1 MYKYL
6 THLMCLLLLAGCV
19 TKAQVI
25 NADNDTIFRAKTFKT
40 SPGSA
45 RVYFVGG
52 KLIGNLFGMRHS
64 YSSDIYINSVLIG
77 SMNKDDVMVFE
88 LKPGVYNFS
97 WNVRS
102 TDPIDKKSE
111 PQIFEYRLGEG
122 DIVVLRGDYD
132 LGGAGSFGL
141 IGSMFSPPK
150 TEIKKINQDE
160 IQNRNVVLPQNCPEK
175 VCLKW

>member
-1 MYKYL
+1 
-6 THLMCLLLLAGCV
+6 
-19 TKAQVI
+19 
-25 NADNDTIFRAKTFKT
+25 
-40 SPGSA
+40 
-45 RVYFVGG
+45 
-52 KLIGNLFGMRHS
+52 
-64 YSSDIYINSVLIG
+64 
-77 SMNKDDVMVFE
+77 MNKEDVMVFE

-150 TEIKKINQDE
+150 TEIKKIND
-160 IQNRNVVLPQNCPEK
+160 
-175 VCLKW
+175 